1 MNRTLSLDEWVNLSE
16 EEKGDCYKDLK
27 CAPILLRSGYFYARF
42 SMRENRRNRMAKDD
56 MDLNT

>member
-27 CAPILLRSGYFYARF
+27 CAPILLVRGIF
-42 SMRENRRNRMAKDD
+42 M
-56 MDLNT
+56 LVLV